1 MAATNRRHTILIILA
16 FGLLFVL
23 LYSNREVLSETWQTL
38 QGINP
43 LLLLLLPLLQ
53 ICSQV
58 SLALFYQRFFK
69 TFGQQVQLKRMLPM
83 VWSLTFVNQILP
95 SGGASGLSYLIY
107 GLRGQVPA
115 GKATLAHITR
125 YILSYFSYAVVLVVA
140 FIFLVQAHQ
149 VTRQSLGFFIGLSA
163 VTLVGFVLFG
173 YLLRD
178 RHRIDR
184 LTERLSRI
192 VEYLARI
199 FRRGKNR
206 DKPLVGVENL
216 KNTLEEFHEGYE
228 NISRHKD
235 RLRVPFLF
243 ILSSTFFENMVV
255 YGSFLILGIDVNPG
269 LILISF
275 ALANLAGV
283 ISVIPGDVGVHE
295 AAMIAS
301 LSVAGVPAGT
311 ALSATLLYRVFN
323 KMLFVPVGFVA
334 YTRLLK
340 PAKPARL

>member
-1 MAATNRRHTILIILA
+1 MILIILA

-23 LYSNREVLSETWQTL
+23 LYSNREVLSETWRTL

-43 LLLLLLPLLQ
+43 LLLLILPLLQ
-53 ICSQV
+53 ICSQL
-58 SLALFYQRFFK
+58 SLALFYQRFLK
-69 TFGQQVQLKRMLPM
+69 TFGKHVQLRRMLPM
-83 VWSLTFVNQILP
+83 VWALTFVNQILP

-125 YILSYFSYAVVLVVA
+125 YILSYFSYAIVLVVA

-163 VTLVGFVLFG
+163 ITLVGFMLFG

-199 FRRGKNR
+199 FRHGKNR
-206 DKPLVGVENL
+206 DKPLVGVEKL

-283 ISVIPGDVGVHE
+283 VSVIPGDVGVHE

-323 KMLFVPVGFVA
+323 KMLFVLTPDYSNPPNQPSTEESKSERTSHF
-334 YTRLLK
+334 
-340 PAKPARL
+340 

>member
-1 MAATNRRHTILIILA
+1 
-16 FGLLFVL
+16 LLFVL
-23 LYSNREVLSETWQTL
+23 LYSNRSVLSETWLTL
-38 QGINP
+38 KGINP
-43 LLLLLLPLLQ
+43 FLLLLLPLFQL
-53 ICSQV
+53 CSQL
-58 SLALFYQRFFK
+58 SLALFYQRFFRAFDK
-69 TFGQQVQLKRMLPM
+69 HVGLKRMLPM
-83 VWSLTFVNQILP
+83 VWALTFVNQILP

-125 YILSYFSYAVVLVVA
+125 YILSYFSYAIVMVVA
-140 FIFLVQAHQ
+140 FVFLVLAHQ
-149 VTRQSLGFFIGLSA
+149 VTRQSLSFFIGLS
-163 VTLVGFVLFG
+163 VITLVGFVLFG

-192 VEYLARI
+192 VERLARI
-199 FRRGKNR
+199 FRWGKNR
-206 DKPLVGVENL
+206 DKPLVGVDKL
-216 KNTLEEFHEGYE
+216 KSTLEDFHEGYE
-228 NISRHKD
+228 NISHHRD
-235 RLRVPFLF
+235 RLKTPFFF
-243 ILSSTFFENMVV
+243 ILLSTFFENMVV

-269 LILISF
+269 LVLISF

-283 ISVIPGDVGVHE
+283 ASVIPGDVGVHE

-323 KMLFVPVGFVA
+323 KMLFLPVGFAA

-340 PAKPARL
+340 PARPVRS